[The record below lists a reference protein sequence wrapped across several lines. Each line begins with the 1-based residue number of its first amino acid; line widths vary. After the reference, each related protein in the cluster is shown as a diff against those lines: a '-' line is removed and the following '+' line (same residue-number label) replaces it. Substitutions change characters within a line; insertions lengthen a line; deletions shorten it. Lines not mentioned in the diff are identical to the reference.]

1 MKITKASTNV
11 KCDTSGK
18 TECNSRYSKAEKY
31 IKSSIEELSKLED
44 DDIAKDCIANLAVV
58 LFDMKSDNPTQEG

>member
-11 KCDTSGK
+11 KCGTSGK

-31 IKSSIEELSKLED
+31 IKSS
-44 DDIAKDCIANLAVV
+44 
-58 LFDMKSDNPTQEG
+58 MKSYQSLKMMTLRKIVSQI